1 MPTLRFNKELPDS
14 ETFRQ
19 KLSQALSET
28 NPIDDLLTLSTRL
41 HTFERQYKMSSSDFY
56 QRYQAGE
63 LEDELQHC
71 VEWVAVYE
79 LFIKT
84 RRVLEATLMRAAI
97 QPELSGIIA

>member
-14 ETFRQ
+14 EVFRQ

-41 HTFERQYKMSSSDFY
+41 HTFERRYKMSSSDFY

-79 LFIKT
+79 LFTKT

-97 QPELSGIIA
+97 RPELSGVVT